1 MNTYAR
7 SSEKSCATA
16 VVRLLPAS
24 LAILV
29 IFSLTSTTALA
40 LTPCGT
46 LAGSISTWSPVGNG
60 NWSNSGQWLGGV
72 PNSATDS
79 SCIAD
84 GSSTVALDISA
95 NVDDLQLASGNTLNF
110 NGGTSLT
117 VNGTQI
123 INAGAINVNGGG
135 GYNTYLY
142 LPTGVTLSGGGTLT
156 LNTPS
161 AGGGNAYLYLQNGST
176 LDNVNNT
183 IQGEGIIYNNG
194 TTVSNHA
201 GGVITNVVP
210 VDPAKSPQFFR
221 YKVE

>member
-1 MNTYAR
+1 MTTFTELLELFIDAREQFNRCQGRSERVQAELLDRYDAAIRRKENQMKPVCAR
-7 SSEKSCATA
+7 SSEKSSATA
-16 VVRLLPAS
+16 IVRLFAAS

-29 IFSLTSTTALA
+29 IFSLASTTALA

-79 SCIAD
+79 ACIAD

-95 NVDDLQLASGNTLNF
+95 NIDDLQLASGNTLNF

-123 INAGAINVNGGG
+123 INAGAINVR
-135 GYNTYLY
+135 
-142 LPTGVTLSGGGTLT
+142 SEE
-156 LNTPS
+156 S
-161 AGGGNAYLYLQNGST
+161 
-176 LDNVNNT
+176 
-183 IQGEGIIYNNG
+183 
-194 TTVSNHA
+194 
-201 GGVITNVVP
+201 
-210 VDPAKSPQFFR
+210 R
-221 YKVE
+221 